1 MPKRKSSKSDNHV
14 RVKSAFTSVTPVNTA
29 TLINQLGTIG
39 CDASSLL
46 SNCQNLV
53 DLCDMFRLFKLN
65 SIRFEFQPAQGNGS
79 AASVQ
84 VPSGFLAAT
93 PYGITTNPTSIS
105 DFETPNVSQPT
116 SSFGTAVQTAPFV
129 REQRATLELGNKDM
143 PVIDGPGGGWIS
155 TQEDGTQ
162 DDYGILWWVTT
173 AVTAANTLN
182 YILRTY
188 FDVSFKDLLDP
199 ALISKLMGRHPNG
212 LPPHIVCAPGTALWS
227 VNQSALQGIK
237 RQPRLLSPADQAAA
251 ATSGGGAELD
261 ARIAQLRKQIAD
273 LSAQKTPRV

>member
-1 MPKRKSSKSDNHV
+1 MPKRKSSKTDNHV
-14 RVKSAFTSVTPVNTA
+14 RVKSAFTSVSAINTA
-29 TLINQLGTIG
+29 AFIASLGNIG
-39 CDASSLL
+39 ADATSIL
-46 SNCQNLV
+46 SNCQNLTN
-53 DLCDMFRLFKLN
+53 LSDMFRLMRLN
-65 SIRFEFQPAQGNGS
+65 SIRFEFQPAQGNGT
-79 AASVQ
+79 ASVQ

-93 PYGITTNPTSIS
+93 PYGITANPTSIS

-116 SSFGTAVQTAPFV
+116 ASFGTASTTAPMNTNS
-129 REQRATLELGNKDM
+129 RAVLDLSNKDL

-199 ALISKLMGRHPNG
+199 SLISSLMARHPNG
-212 LPPHIVCAPGTALWS
+212 LPPHIVCAPGTPLWS
-227 VNQSALQGIK
+227 VNQSCLQGIK
-237 RQPRLLSPADQAAA
+237 RQPRLALPGVNQKPPVGTPTDDASSDVQAKIR
-251 ATSGGGAELD
+251 L
-261 ARIAQLRKQIAD
+261 LRKQIAD
-273 LSAQKTPRV
+273 LSGQ